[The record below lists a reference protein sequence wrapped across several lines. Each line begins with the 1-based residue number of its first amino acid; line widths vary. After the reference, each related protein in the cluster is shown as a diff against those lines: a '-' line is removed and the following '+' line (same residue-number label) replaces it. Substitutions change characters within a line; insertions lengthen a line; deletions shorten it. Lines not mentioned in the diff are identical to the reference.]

1 MSASTLPPSF
11 ALNAAKVSVPSYV
24 VYRTFARETV
34 ILNLETGKYHGLN
47 LTGGRMLQL
56 LDGAE
61 SIAEAAGAFA
71 RDYGKLLSEV
81 EDDIRSFCNRLCE
94 RGLIDI
100 RLNGSC

>member
-1 MSASTLPPSF
+1 LTVGAPPDSF
-11 ALNAAKVSVPSYV
+11 ALNAASVSVPAHV
-24 VYRTFARETV
+24 VYRAFAGETV

-47 LTGGRMLQL
+47 VTGGRMLQL

-61 SIAEAAGAFA
+61 SIAEAASAFA

-81 EDDIRSFCNRLCE
+81 EGDIRSFCTRLCE

-100 RLNGSC
+100 RLDGSR

>member
-1 MSASTLPPSF
+1 MTVGSATEPF
-11 ALNAAKVSVPSYV
+11 ALDAASVSVPKHV
-24 VYRTFARETV
+24 VYRAFAGETV

-47 LTGGRMLQL
+47 VTGGRMLAL

-61 SIAEAAGAFA
+61 SIAEAASAFA

-81 EDDIRSFCNRLCE
+81 EDDIRSFCTRLCE

-100 RLNGSC
+100 RFDGCR

>member
-1 MSASTLPPSF
+1 MTVEAMPDSFPLTSAS
-11 ALNAAKVSVPSYV
+11 VSVPAHV
-24 VYRTFARETV
+24 VYRAFAGETV

-47 LTGGRMLQL
+47 VTGGRMLQL

-61 SIAEAAGAFA
+61 SIAEAASAFA

-81 EDDIRSFCNRLCE
+81 EDDIRAFCKRLCE

-100 RLNGSC
+100 RLDVGR

>member
-1 MSASTLPPSF
+1 MTVTAMPDSLP
-11 ALNAAKVSVPSYV
+11 LAAATVSVPSHV
-24 VYRTFARETV
+24 VYRAFAGETV

-47 LTGGRMLQL
+47 RTGGRMLAL

-61 SIAEAAGAFA
+61 SIADAASAFA

-81 EDDIRSFCNRLCE
+81 EDDIRSFCTRLCE

-100 RLNGSC
+100 RLNGSR

>member
-1 MSASTLPPSF
+1 MPDSLP
-11 ALNAAKVSVPSYV
+11 LAAATVSVPSHV
-24 VYRTFARETV
+24 VYRAFAGETV

-47 LTGGRMLQL
+47 RTGGRMLAL

-61 SIAEAAGAFA
+61 SIADAASAFA

-81 EDDIRSFCNRLCE
+81 EDDIRSFCTRLCE

-100 RLNGSC
+100 RLNGSR